1 MTQDIILDTTVRFI
15 RANESNLQLAFRVE
29 EALPKVRTEL
39 ISDFFEC
46 VEKQLKE
53 TVKTTEGWEIR
64 ATGTEG
70 LWIRNRHW
78 KQLKVEEDSEYWWG
92 VILFSEWDD
101 KKSSSSPS
109 ICLGNIEK
117 ISHSVKEKVESEF
130 RESIGKKPETEKTEG
145 GEYLT
150 HYLKGDLSDLND
162 LNFLKK
168 MVNDKDREEITKDMA
183 DKLAKLAD
191 TVDRVLSNSG

>member
-15 RANESNLQLAFRVE
+15 RASERNLQLAFHVV

-53 TVKTTEGWEIR
+53 TVETTEGWEIR

-70 LWIRNRHW
+70 LWIRKRHW
-78 KQLKVEEDSEYWWG
+78 EQLKVEEDSDEWWG
-92 VILFSEWDD
+92 IFLSSEWDD
-101 KKSSSSPS
+101 KKLSSSPYIS
-109 ICLGNIEK
+109 VGNIEK
-117 ISHSVKEKVESEF
+117 ILPSVKEKVESEF
-130 RESIGKKPETEKTEG
+130 HESIGEPETDG
-145 GEYLT
+145 QYIY
-150 HYLKGDLSDLND
+150 HYLEGDLSNLGD

-168 MVNDKDREEITKDMA
+168 MVNDKEREKITKDMA
-183 DKLAKLAD
+183 DKLAKLANA
-191 TVDRVLSNSG
+191 VDGVLSNSG

>member
-15 RANESNLQLAFRVE
+15 RASERNLQLAFHVV
-29 EALPKVRTEL
+29 EALPKVPTEL

-53 TVKTTEGWEIR
+53 TVETTEGWEIR
-64 ATGTEG
+64 VTGTEG
-70 LWIRNRHW
+70 LWIRKRHW
-78 KQLKVEEDSEYWWG
+78 EQLKVEEDSDEWWG
-92 VILFSEWDD
+92 IFLSSEWDD
-101 KKSSSSPS
+101 KKLSSSPYIS
-109 ICLGNIEK
+109 VGNIEK
-117 ISHSVKEKVESEF
+117 ILPSVKEKVESEF
-130 RESIGKKPETEKTEG
+130 HESIGEPETEKTEEG
-145 GEYLT
+145 VYLV
-150 HYLKGDLSDLND
+150 HYLEGDLSDLDD

-168 MVNDKDREEITKDMA
+168 MVNDKDREEITQDMA